1 MRLVIKYCVTTV
13 TELQRSLYCSAAFKM
28 RGKKQTK
35 KTLRPHHD
43 LILLQRK
50 QIRKCNNRQY
60 NLMTQFKDPQICAS
74 FNEKCQ
80 YPQKALSEFGLE
92 AARGAVLTEAS
103 LY

>member
-1 MRLVIKYCVTTV
+1 
-13 TELQRSLYCSAAFKM
+13 
-28 RGKKQTK
+28 
-35 KTLRPHHD
+35 
-43 LILLQRK
+43 
-50 QIRKCNNRQY
+50 
-60 NLMTQFKDPQICAS
+60 MTQFKDPQICAS